1 MDDNKINIVMSF
13 IFWERIDF
21 LGFIYFCK
29 WVGVLYMEGLFMDI
43 FIVLIMCK
51 VVKCINFGYD
61 VCIWDFGS
69 LFILLWF
76 IIGFWI

>member
-1 MDDNKINIVMSF
+1 
-13 IFWERIDF
+13 
-21 LGFIYFCK
+21 
-29 WVGVLYMEGLFMDI
+29 MEGLFMDI

-69 LFILLWF
+69 LFILL
-76 IIGFWI
+76 